1 MRERSWLF
9 FVAAR
14 FGMVDARG
22 RSAVTSLF
30 SVMGIAFGVMVLIV
44 ILSVMN
50 GFQMGYIDSI
60 LEVHSSH
67 IRLEWQPLSRDGKDP
82 YEILAS
88 LREMKQVTSA
98 VEFTESQALME
109 GRYSR
114 QSGALIRG
122 VPEDI
127 LDRDPGLKA
136 SLSIVS
142 GSFDLSRADS
152 IVIGSELARALALKV
167 GDEAALVAVSGGA
180 ESDLFP
186 QNAGVIVTG
195 IVKTGYYEIDST
207 FAYVSISRGLE
218 LTGAS
223 GPTRAAVK
231 IKNRER
237 DASVMASMRAS
248 FPGVSAE
255 SWRTFNRS
263 FFGALRV
270 EKNMLFFLVIL
281 IFLVVT
287 VNIHNSMRRAVYER
301 REEIGVLSALGSR
314 PSAIRWVFLINGF
327 TIGFVG
333 AVIGLLLGLLISVRI
348 NDVFVVAEAVV
359 NGASEFASAFMHS
372 RSADSFSLFSPE
384 YFYLEAVPVRIFLP
398 ETVFVFLFG
407 VLSSTI
413 ASWMACSV
421 LVTLKPAEVLRYE

>member
-1 MRERSWLF
+1 
-9 FVAAR
+9 
-14 FGMVDARG
+14 
-22 RSAVTSLF
+22 
-30 SVMGIAFGVMVLIV
+30 MGIAFGVMVLIV

-207 FAYVSISRGLE
+207 FAYVSISRGLS
-218 LTGAS
+218 LRRV

-237 DASVMASMRAS
+237 DASSWRPCGLP
-248 FPGVSAE
+248 FRVSAE

-413 ASWMACSV
+413 ASWMAMSV